1 MGILTKDAILA
12 AQDLK
17 TETVAVPEWGGDVLV
32 QTLTGT
38 AKDAFERGC
47 FEDNKNGK
55 VNVRARLAAACV
67 VDEKGNCLFTEQDI
81 EALGRKSVK
90 ALDRVFDKAAE
101 LNAVAEKDI
110 EAIEKN

>member
-1 MGILTKDAILA
+1 MTLTKEAILA

-17 TETVAVPEWGGDVLV
+17 TESVSVPEWGGEVLV

-47 FEDNKNGK
+47 FEDNKAGK
-55 VNVRARLAAACV
+55 VNVRARLIAACV
-67 VDEKGNCLFTEQDI
+67 VDDKGNRLFTEQDI

-90 ALDRVFDKAAE
+90 ALDRVFDKASE
-101 LNAVAEKDI
+101 LNAVTGKDA